1 MNAMLLAA
9 GLGERLRP
17 LTLTLPKPAIPV
29 LGRPMVL
36 QILSRLA
43 EAGAARV
50 VINLHHLPETARALV
65 ISDPGFAEFDVRFS
79 HEPELLGTG
88 GGLRAAAAWLR
99 GAGPVLVHNGDA
111 LSDVPLRAVLDHHRS
126 RGLPVTMV
134 VAPHRAGY
142 TPVAV
147 EAGRVVAIG
156 GKGAEARWLFTG
168 IHVLDERLLG
178 ALPPDRPSDVVR
190 ELFLERLAN
199 GEVGAFVHDGFWWE
213 FGSPAAYLDGSL
225 RLARLAA
232 EVRARV
238 ARTDPVRRVGEAIVV
253 CGPGAD
259 FHSGG
264 VSLRGTVVLGMA
276 SLLAEASEV
285 EDSVVLPEAW
295 IGPGTRLRR
304 VVVGPGA
311 EIPAGLDL
319 EELLVGSDPDP
330 SAPPP
335 PGCERMGNLLARRL
349 R

>member
-1 MNAMLLAA
+1 MLLAA

-36 QILSRLA
+36 QILFRLA
-43 EAGAARV
+43 DAGVARV
-50 VINLHHLPETARALV
+50 VVNLHHLPEAARSLV
-65 ISDPGFAEFDVRFS
+65 VADPSLADLDVRFS

-88 GGLRAAAAWLR
+88 GGLRKAADSLR
-99 GAGPVLVHNGDA
+99 GNGAVLVHNGDA
-111 LSDVPLRAVLDHHRS
+111 LSDVPLREVLDHHRS

-134 VAPHRAGY
+134 VAPHRDGY
-142 TPVAV
+142 TPVSV
-147 EAGRVVAIG
+147 EGGRVVAIG
-156 GKGAEARWLFTG
+156 GKDAGARWLFTG
-168 IHVLDERLLG
+168 IHVLDERMLD

-190 ELFLERLAN
+190 DLYLDRIPK
-199 GEVGAFVHDGFWWE
+199 GEVGAFVHEGFWWE

-225 RLARLAA
+225 RLARLEADA
-232 EVRARV
+232 RARV
-238 ARTDPVRRVGEAIVV
+238 ATTDPVRRVGDAIVA
-253 CGPGAD
+253 CGAGAD
-259 FHSGG
+259 LHAGG
-264 VSLRGTVVLGMA
+264 VALRGTVVLGMA

-319 EELLVGSDPDP
+319 EELLVASDPDP

-335 PGCERMGNLLARRL
+335 AGCERLGSLLARRL